1 MTNVVDWLRANDMGS
16 DGYSDE
22 AAAFIL
28 ENPALIEDLLA
39 GIDDQVPAVRARTAD
54 ALEKVGRQ
62 RPDLIY
68 PHLPKLVDVAYRDE
82 KAAVKMHLA
91 MIFGHLAVEEELR
104 SGLYEH
110 LLHLLEE
117 PGVFTRAW
125 AIASLCILARL
136 EPAYL
141 PKILKRIGALG
152 TDPSIA
158 IRTRV
163 RMAVNLLTDLAAPF
177 PPGWVKSHHLSHL

>member
-16 DGYSDE
+16 DGLSDE

-28 ENPALIEDLLA
+28 DNPVLLEDLLA

-62 RPDLIY
+62 RPDLIR
-68 PHLPKLVDVAYRDE
+68 PHLPKLVDVTYRDE

-91 MIFGHLAVEEELR
+91 MIFGHLAVEGELR
-104 SGLYEH
+104 GDLYEH

-117 PGVFTRAW
+117 PGVSTRAW

-136 EPAYL
+136 QPTYL
-141 PKILKRIGALG
+141 PGVLKRIGELG
-152 TDPSIA
+152 TDSSIA

-163 RMAVNLLTDLAAPF
+163 RMAVTLLTDPSAPF
-177 PPGWVKSHHLSHL
+177 PPGWVKSHHLIHL

>member
-1 MTNVVDWLRANDMGS
+1 MTGVIDWLRVKDMGS
-16 DGYSDE
+16 DGLSDE

-28 ENPALIEDLLA
+28 EYPELLGDLLA
-39 GIDDQVPAVRARTAD
+39 GFDDETPAVRARTAD
-54 ALEKVGRQ
+54 AMEKVGRQ
-62 RPDLIY
+62 RPNLLK
-68 PHLPKLVDVAYRDE
+68 PHLPKLVDLTYRDE

-91 MIFGHLAVEEELR
+91 MLFGHLAVEESLRGEL
-104 SGLYEH
+104 YQH

-136 EPAYL
+136 QPTYL
-141 PKILKRIGALG
+141 PEILKRIATLD

-163 RMAVNLLTDLAAPF
+163 RMAVTLLTDPSAPF
-177 PPGWVKSHHLSHL
+177 PPGWVKSLHLNQL